1 MSLLFF
7 YGMKI
12 RGSRV
17 RSERVPWGAWSDRWT
32 MAAAALVLV
41 RLYWLLDRSMQSP
54 ERPFLGQSAN
64 EANAVNS

>member
-1 MSLLFF
+1 
-7 YGMKI
+7 
-12 RGSRV
+12 
-17 RSERVPWGAWSDRWT
+17 